1 MSTTTG
7 IGTDTASVTTTTAA
21 TPTDYSQTTKKS
33 TGSEFG
39 LDKDAF
45 LQILVS
51 QLKNQDPQSPA
62 DSSQYVQQMT
72 SYAQLEQL
80 TNISEATQT
89 SNANTTSNTA
99 VSLVGHTVKYLDDDG
114 NEQEGEVKS
123 ISFKGANGPTMTIGD
138 TSGISLGVITEVH

>member
-7 IGTDTASVTTTTAA
+7 IGTDTTAATTTTAA
-21 TPTDYSQTTKKS
+21 TPTDYSQTTKKA

-123 ISFKGANGPTMTIGD
+123 ISFKSGSPTMTIGD
-138 TSGISLGVITEVH
+138 VDGISLGVITEVH

>member
-1 MSTTTG
+1 MSTTTSG
-7 IGTDTASVTTTTAA
+7 IGTDASTAA
-21 TPTDYSQTTKKS
+21 ATGTTPTDYSQVNKS
-33 TGSEFG
+33 KTGSDFG

-80 TNISEATQT
+80 TNISESTQT

-99 VSLVGHTVKYLDDDG
+99 VSLVGHTVKYLDDEG

-123 ISFKGANGPTMTIGD
+123 ISFKSGAPTMTIGD
-138 TSGISLGVITEVH
+138 VQGISLGVITEVH